1 MKKYL
6 ICFAVTILMVAG
18 CSPKQTTP
26 KDFVSQLEE
35 NELFDANK
43 DDRDCW
49 ENFFA
54 TIDEEGEFKEDE
66 MDLNRL
72 SKELDQAVKVSKN
85 MESKDIDFLS
95 LGEECGM
102 GNDSSW
108 TRACPMS
115 EKEIESLGILMVV
128 TMGPAFAC
136 SDFDF
141 GK

>member
-26 KDFVSQLEE
+26 KDFVNQLEE

-49 ENFFA
+49 EDFFA
-54 TIDEEGEFKEDE
+54 TIGEEGDEE

-72 SKELDQAVKVSKN
+72 SKELDPAIKVSKK
-85 MESKDIDFLS
+85 MESKDINIFS

-102 GNDSSW
+102 GKDSSW
-108 TRACPMS
+108 TRACVLS
-115 EKEIESLGILMVV
+115 EKEVESIGYLMAV

-136 SDFDF
+136 GNPFE
-141 GK
+141 

>member
-18 CSPKQTTP
+18 CSPGQTTP

-43 DDRDCW
+43 NDRDCW

-54 TIDEEGEFKEDE
+54 GLDGEDGE
-66 MDLNRL
+66 MSLNRL
-72 SKELDQAVKVSKN
+72 SKELDPAIKVSKS
-85 MESKDIDFLS
+85 MELKDINIFS

-102 GNDSSW
+102 GKDSSW
-108 TRACPMS
+108 TRACVLS
-115 EKEIESLGILMVV
+115 KKEIESIGILMAV

-136 SDFDF
+136 DNPFE
-141 GK
+141 